1 MPKILNMQSL
11 TISSYSYGK
20 NSGTHLWSHLGLY
33 VKLPLLYDN
42 TVQNNFDHLDI
53 PQDTLAHF
61 LNEVILIGL
70 VSWQWQV
77 HWISKLDTGIS
88 QVG

>member
-1 MPKILNMQSL
+1 MERIAVH
-11 TISSYSYGK
+11 IYG
-20 NSGTHLWSHLGLY
+20 LVIGLY
-33 VKLPLLYDN
+33 VNLPLLYDN

-53 PQDTLAHF
+53 PYDTLVHF

-70 VSWQWQV
+70 VSWQRQV
-77 HWISKLDTGIS
+77 HWISKLDTGRS